1 MSFGLFASD
10 SSTSIVNTTTNATNS
25 FNTTQSTNN
34 TVADSGNISI
44 NVGQEG
50 LIDKALPVIIVMG
63 IIFVVL
69 LGGGSGGKRW
79 L

>member
-10 SSTSIVNTTTNATNS
+10 SNTSIVNTTTNATNS

-50 LIDKALPVIIVMG
+50 LIDKALPV
-63 IIFVVL
+63 VVVVAIL
-69 LGGGSGGKRW
+69 VLVLFSGKK

>member
-25 FNTTQSTNN
+25 FNTTTSTNN

-50 LIDKALPVIIVMG
+50 LIEKALPVIVVVA
-63 IIFVVL
+63 IFLVVL
-69 LGGGSGGKRW
+69 TGGKRFG
-79 L
+79 

>member
-10 SSTSIVNTTTNATNS
+10 SNTSIVNTTTNATNS

-50 LIDKALPVIIVMG
+50 LIEKALPVIVVVALVL
-63 IIFVVL
+63 VVL
-69 LGGGSGGKRW
+69 FGGLGGKKW
-79 L
+79 P

>member
-25 FNTTQSTNN
+25 FNTTNSTNN

-44 NVGQEG
+44 SVGGEG
-50 LIDKALPVIIVMG
+50 LIEKALPVI
-63 IIFVVL
+63 VVVAVL
-69 LGGGSGGKRW
+69 FAFLVDRGK
-79 L
+79 

>member
-10 SSTSIVNTTTNATNS
+10 SNTSIVNTTTNATNS

-69 LGGGSGGKRW
+69 LGGGSGGKKW